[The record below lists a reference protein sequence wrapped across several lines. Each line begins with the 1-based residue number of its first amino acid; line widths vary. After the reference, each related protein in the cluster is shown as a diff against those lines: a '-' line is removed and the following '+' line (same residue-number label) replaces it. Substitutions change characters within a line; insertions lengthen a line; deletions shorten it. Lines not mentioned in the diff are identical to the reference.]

1 MVPLE
6 DGTEENEVE
15 VAETDGEVLVVE
27 KVKPENAGSLVAGRI
42 DITDCGAEGRGRT
55 EGNRDNTGTVAW
67 EDEVKE
73 GRGC

>member
-1 MVPLE
+1 M
-6 DGTEENEVE
+6 
-15 VAETDGEVLVVE
+15 VE

-55 EGNRDNTGTVAW
+55 EGNRDNTGTVAG